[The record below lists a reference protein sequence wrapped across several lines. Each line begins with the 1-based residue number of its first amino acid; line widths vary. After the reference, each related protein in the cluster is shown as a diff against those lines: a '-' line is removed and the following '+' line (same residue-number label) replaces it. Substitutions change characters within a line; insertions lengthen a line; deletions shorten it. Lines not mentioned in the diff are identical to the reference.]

1 MDNPSALEED
11 TNADALSDTTARG
24 AFVQTGAASLCSA
37 LKTFQRLCE
46 CRAELY
52 TQLKSKHED
61 VLKRTRAASAY
72 LNKDRADNADEG
84 EEEFDRLVESV
95 NKAEENHRKCLNSFA
110 LGMNEINR
118 SINESV
124 VVVAVE
130 SKANA
135 NDDDDD
141 DEFKEER
148 EVIKAL
154 IMAVQECEKEK
165 LRLTT
170 IMMALKAH
178 YAENKWSWQ
187 RRPNTLEEEEEEE
200 EENDNDNDNN
210 DNDNNSNTIED
221 KEEELKPKWA
231 TMINGDKNDAYA
243 GARGGKCC
251 VQAPEPTREEF
262 ENAMKEATKELE
274 LCVQK
279 INDALLE
286 LMEIRSSISID

>member
-124 VVVAVE
+124 VVVVE

-187 RRPNTLEEEEEEE
+187 RRIQGEEEEEEE
-200 EENDNDNDNN
+200 ENDNDNN

>member
-1 MDNPSALEED
+1 MDNASALEED

-24 AFVQTGAASLCSA
+24 AFVQSRAASLCSA

-46 CRAELY
+46 SRAMLY

-61 VLKRTRAASAY
+61 VLKYTRKASAY
-72 LNKDRADNADEG
+72 LNKDRADADEG

-124 VVVAVE
+124 VVVVE

-187 RRPNTLEEEEEEE
+187 RRIQGEEEEEEE
-200 EENDNDNDNN
+200 EEEENDNDNN